1 MPQERGLRRR
11 ALLGPSDRR
20 HAQANPAE
28 PLFDDAAHDV
38 GPAATERAAAL
49 LVDLGKQRRLDE
61 ARAVFDRRERHRV
74 AVLGAM
80 LAPRDE
86 PTADR
91 DRFADV
97 LLDAAARHAQT
108 RGGTVVAP
116 EHIDRMRA
124 ERVAKQ
130 LGVPDHV
137 GLVWDEFVAF
147 WLVLWLVPQSLP
159 AQALAFVLF
168 RFFDVVKPP
177 PIRQVDARFKG
188 GIGVMLDDLLAA
200 GYTLLVM
207 AIVVRFGVT
216 L

>member
-1 MPQERGLRRR
+1 
-11 ALLGPSDRR
+11 
-20 HAQANPAE
+20 
-28 PLFDDAAHDV
+28 
-38 GPAATERAAAL
+38 L
-49 LVDLGKQRRLDE
+49 LVCFIYGCW
-61 ARAVFDRRERHRV
+61 A
-74 AVLGAM
+74 
-80 LAPRDE
+80 
-86 PTADR
+86 
-91 DRFADV
+91 
-97 LLDAAARHAQT
+97 
-108 RGGTVVAP
+108 
-116 EHIDRMRA
+116 A

-188 GIGVMLDDLLAA
+188 GVGVMLDDLLAA

-207 AIVVRFGVT
+207 ALVIRFGVI

>member
-1 MPQERGLRRR
+1 MTDVSKRHRTSWPKAAWVFSDPGRMLMFGMGSGLLRP
-11 ALLGPSDRR
+11 GS
-20 HAQANPAE
+20 
-28 PLFDDAAHDV
+28 
-38 GPAATERAAAL
+38 GTWATL
-49 LVDLGKQRRLDE
+49 LVCFIYGCW
-61 ARAVFDRRERHRV
+61 A
-74 AVLGAM
+74 
-80 LAPRDE
+80 
-86 PTADR
+86 
-91 DRFADV
+91 
-97 LLDAAARHAQT
+97 
-108 RGGTVVAP
+108 
-116 EHIDRMRA
+116 A

-147 WLVLWLVPQSLP
+147 WLVLWLVPQSLS

-188 GIGVMLDDLLAA
+188 GVGVMLDDLLAA

-207 AIVVRFGVT
+207 ALVIRFGVV

>member
-1 MPQERGLRRR
+1 LLWSVASPGVSDLYIGL
-11 ALLGPSDRR
+11 
-20 HAQANPAE
+20 
-28 PLFDDAAHDV
+28 F
-38 GPAATERAAAL
+38 L
-49 LVDLGKQRRLDE
+49 LVCFVYGCW
-61 ARAVFDRRERHRV
+61 A
-74 AVLGAM
+74 
-80 LAPRDE
+80 
-86 PTADR
+86 
-91 DRFADV
+91 
-97 LLDAAARHAQT
+97 
-108 RGGTVVAP
+108 
-116 EHIDRMRA
+116 A

-188 GIGVMLDDLLAA
+188 GVGVMLDDLLAA

>member
-1 MPQERGLRRR
+1 MFSDPGRMLMFGMGSGLLRPGSGTW
-11 ALLGPSDRR
+11 ATLLAWLLWSVASPGVND
-20 HAQANPAE
+20 
-28 PLFDDAAHDV
+28 LYIGIF
-38 GPAATERAAAL
+38 L
-49 LVDLGKQRRLDE
+49 LVCFIYGCW
-61 ARAVFDRRERHRV
+61 A
-74 AVLGAM
+74 
-80 LAPRDE
+80 
-86 PTADR
+86 
-91 DRFADV
+91 
-97 LLDAAARHAQT
+97 
-108 RGGTVVAP
+108 
-116 EHIDRMRA
+116 A

-147 WLVLWLVPQSLP
+147 WLVLWLVPQSLS

-188 GIGVMLDDLLAA
+188 GVGVMLDDLLAA

-207 AIVVRFGVT
+207 ALVIRFGVV

>member
-1 MPQERGLRRR
+1 MLMFGMGSGLLRPGSGTW
-11 ALLGPSDRR
+11 ATLLAWLLWNVAAPGVSDLYIG
-20 HAQANPAE
+20 
-28 PLFDDAAHDV
+28 LF
-38 GPAATERAAAL
+38 L
-49 LVDLGKQRRLDE
+49 LVCFVYGCW
-61 ARAVFDRRERHRV
+61 A
-74 AVLGAM
+74 
-80 LAPRDE
+80 
-86 PTADR
+86 
-91 DRFADV
+91 
-97 LLDAAARHAQT
+97 
-108 RGGTVVAP
+108 
-116 EHIDRMRA
+116 A

-188 GIGVMLDDLLAA
+188 GVGVMLDDLLAA

-207 AIVVRFGVT
+207 AIVVRLGVT

>member
-1 MPQERGLRRR
+1 MLMFGMGSGLLRPGSGTW
-11 ALLGPSDRR
+11 ATLLAWLLWKVASPGASDLYIG
-20 HAQANPAE
+20 
-28 PLFDDAAHDV
+28 LF
-38 GPAATERAAAL
+38 L
-49 LVDLGKQRRLDE
+49 LVCFIYGCW
-61 ARAVFDRRERHRV
+61 A
-74 AVLGAM
+74 
-80 LAPRDE
+80 
-86 PTADR
+86 
-91 DRFADV
+91 
-97 LLDAAARHAQT
+97 
-108 RGGTVVAP
+108 
-116 EHIDRMRA
+116 A

-188 GIGVMLDDLLAA
+188 GVGVMLDDLLAA

-207 AIVVRFGVT
+207 ALVIRFGIV

>member
-1 MPQERGLRRR
+1 
-11 ALLGPSDRR
+11 
-20 HAQANPAE
+20 
-28 PLFDDAAHDV
+28 
-38 GPAATERAAAL
+38 
-49 LVDLGKQRRLDE
+49 
-61 ARAVFDRRERHRV
+61 
-74 AVLGAM
+74 
-80 LAPRDE
+80 
-86 PTADR
+86 
-91 DRFADV
+91 
-97 LLDAAARHAQT
+97 
-108 RGGTVVAP
+108 
-116 EHIDRMRA
+116 
-124 ERVAKQ
+124 
-130 LGVPDHV
+130 VPDHV

-188 GIGVMLDDLLAA
+188 GFGVMLDDLLAA

>member
-1 MPQERGLRRR
+1 LLWSVASPGVSDLYIGL
-11 ALLGPSDRR
+11 
-20 HAQANPAE
+20 
-28 PLFDDAAHDV
+28 F
-38 GPAATERAAAL
+38 L
-49 LVDLGKQRRLDE
+49 LVCLIYGCW
-61 ARAVFDRRERHRV
+61 A
-74 AVLGAM
+74 
-80 LAPRDE
+80 
-86 PTADR
+86 
-91 DRFADV
+91 
-97 LLDAAARHAQT
+97 
-108 RGGTVVAP
+108 
-116 EHIDRMRA
+116 A

>member
-1 MPQERGLRRR
+1 LLWSVASPGVSDLYIGL
-11 ALLGPSDRR
+11 
-20 HAQANPAE
+20 
-28 PLFDDAAHDV
+28 F
-38 GPAATERAAAL
+38 L
-49 LVDLGKQRRLDE
+49 LVCFIYGCW
-61 ARAVFDRRERHRV
+61 A
-74 AVLGAM
+74 
-80 LAPRDE
+80 
-86 PTADR
+86 
-91 DRFADV
+91 
-97 LLDAAARHAQT
+97 
-108 RGGTVVAP
+108 
-116 EHIDRMRA
+116 A

-177 PIRQVDARFKG
+177 PIRQADARFKG
-188 GIGVMLDDLLAA
+188 GVGVMLDDLLAA

-207 AIVVRFGVT
+207 AIVIRFGVI

>member
-1 MPQERGLRRR
+1 MLMFGMGSGLLRPGSGTW
-11 ALLGPSDRR
+11 ATLLAWLLWSVASPGVSDLYIG
-20 HAQANPAE
+20 
-28 PLFDDAAHDV
+28 LF
-38 GPAATERAAAL
+38 L
-49 LVDLGKQRRLDE
+49 LVCLIYGCW
-61 ARAVFDRRERHRV
+61 A
-74 AVLGAM
+74 
-80 LAPRDE
+80 
-86 PTADR
+86 
-91 DRFADV
+91 
-97 LLDAAARHAQT
+97 
-108 RGGTVVAP
+108 
-116 EHIDRMRA
+116 A